1 MNIGI
6 KHSADVRATQDDL
19 AETAG
24 KTIEVRIISD
34 AICPWCFIAKRRF
47 EQAVTQMPD
56 DVTLSVHWQPFD
68 LNPNMPPEG
77 MDRVEYRSRK
87 FGSWEHSLKL
97 DAQVAVV
104 GAEEGIIFRHD
115 LITRTPNTFNTHRLI
130 WLAEQEGVQDAMVE
144 AIFHAYFLAGQDIG
158 EQSVLVDLGV
168 AAGMSREKVTAF
180 LQSDAGASAV
190 SKAETIAYRQG
201 VSGVPTFVIDGKPV
215 FSGAVPTDLMLSHL
229 LNTVESS

>member
-34 AICPWCFIAKRRF
+34 AICPWGFIAKRRF

-56 DVTLSVHWQPFD
+56 DVTLSVHWQPFE

-158 EQSVLVDLGV
+158 EQRVLVDLGV
-168 AAGMSREKVTAF
+168 AAGMSREKVAAF

-215 FSGAVPTDLMLSHL
+215 FSSAVPTDLMLSHL